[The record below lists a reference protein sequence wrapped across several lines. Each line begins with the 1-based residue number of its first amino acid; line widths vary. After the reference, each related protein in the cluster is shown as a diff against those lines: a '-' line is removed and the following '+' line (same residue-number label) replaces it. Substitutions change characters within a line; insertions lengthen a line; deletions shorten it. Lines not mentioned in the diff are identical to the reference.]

1 MVNESV
7 RILTAM
13 VTAVWHFN
21 HSVCVIS
28 QLSSEP
34 NGTRV
39 EIRKL
44 AKSFAPSCQWTCGN
58 VLSTQ
63 YRRDKAAVRT
73 TLIRNVTFDFIK
85 IRTGCHYEG

>member
-28 QLSSEP
+28 
-34 NGTRV
+34 
-39 EIRKL
+39 
-44 AKSFAPSCQWTCGN
+44 
-58 VLSTQ
+58 
-63 YRRDKAAVRT
+63 
-73 TLIRNVTFDFIK
+73 
-85 IRTGCHYEG
+85 